1 MATEFLC
8 WYGEVSVSEEFEPL
22 DYTEEQRTQ
31 KNAALQ
37 ENIKSRTT
45 WLRLFFI
52 LVFVAIYGVSRII
65 IGTVIISQFFFV
77 LITGQRNDRL
87 NGLGQGLATYTYHIV
102 LYLTFNTEVRP
113 YPFEMDWPNGPPEK
127 SGS

>member
-1 MATEFLC
+1 
-8 WYGEVSVSEEFEPL
+8 VSDEFEPL
-22 DYTEEQRTQ
+22 DHTEDQRTQ

-37 ENIKSRTT
+37 ENLKSRTT

-52 LVFVAIYGVSRII
+52 LVFVALYSISRIV
-65 IGTVIISQFFFV
+65 IGAVIISQFVFV
-77 LITGQRNDRL
+77 LITGQKNERL

-113 YPFEMDWPNGPPEK
+113 YPFEMDWPNGPPGE
-127 SGS
+127 GGP